1 MASAPRP
8 ILATRDDLLGNG
20 AIPVAILSI
29 PIISKAME
37 SIRIIVY
44 TGYTAMPG
52 CVRIAIDNIIEIAPK
67 PTCIYR
73 SQLGDFCLLI
83 SGDFT
88 EVIYILF
95 VK

>member
-8 ILATRDDLLGNG
+8 ILAIRDDLLGNG

-44 TGYTAMPG
+44 TAMPG

-67 PTCIYR
+67 PTCTYR
-73 SQLGDFCLLI
+73 NQLGDFCLLI